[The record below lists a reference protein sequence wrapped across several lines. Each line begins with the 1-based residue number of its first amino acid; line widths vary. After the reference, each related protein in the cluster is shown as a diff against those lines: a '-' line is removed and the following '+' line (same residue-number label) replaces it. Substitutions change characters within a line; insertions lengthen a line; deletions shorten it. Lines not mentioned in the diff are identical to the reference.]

1 LLRRISVGVD
11 RQCTLLQR
19 IDAFDGF
26 PSTRTFKRILKQHF
40 GWGFSLLLFFTFLLQ
55 CSFEIYTYHDAMQ
68 AKQNRDET
76 DRINPDN
83 LAVLSRIDL
92 LDFSFSIFY
101 LTLFQGVGL

>member
-1 LLRRISVGVD
+1 
-11 RQCTLLQR
+11 
-19 IDAFDGF
+19 
-26 PSTRTFKRILKQHF
+26 
-40 GWGFSLLLFFTFLLQ
+40 
-55 CSFEIYTYHDAMQ
+55 MQ